1 MSDSQHPDRFP
12 VRKNPRL
19 RNYDY
24 STPNYYFITICTHQ
38 KKCIFGKPGKLNTL
52 GIIAQKAFLEI
63 ETHFPGVYAD
73 KFVVMPNHVHG
84 IIVLQTSNTP
94 LSTILGLYKSS
105 VTKKIR
111 TLQPNITVW
120 QISFHDHVIRD
131 PYSYQ
136 RIWSYIDTN
145 PVRWEN
151 DCFYTPQPG
160 P

>member
-1 MSDSQHPDRFP
+1 MPDFQYPDRFP
-12 VRKNPRL
+12 MRKHPRL
-19 RNYDY
+19 PNYDY

-38 KKCIFGKPGKLNTL
+38 KKCIFGKPDRLNTL
-52 GIIAQKAFLEI
+52 GTIAQKDFSEI
-63 ETHFPGVYAD
+63 ETHFPGIYVD

-84 IIVLQTSNTP
+84 IIVLQTSNHT

-105 VTKKIR
+105 VSKKIHA
-111 TLQPNITVW
+111 LQPDITVW
-120 QISFHDHVIRD
+120 QASFHDHVIRD
-131 PYSYQ
+131 QYSYR

-160 P
+160 L